1 MFRLTETVKWRDAQ
15 WLAIYTSR
23 GKGMTLVQVPYAV
36 THNCLDL
43 KGPILTS
50 VGTTC
55 TWIKTCRDKHTYT
68 ELKIIKISL
77 KLSHQ
82 QDTFL
87 NDSLWMTKIKNNCCK
102 YTKPNNIMDF

>member
-1 MFRLTETVKWRDAQ
+1 M
-15 WLAIYTSR
+15 
-23 GKGMTLVQVPYAV
+23 

-68 ELKIIKISL
+68 ELKISL
-77 KLSHQ
+77 KLSHE

-87 NDSLWMTKIKNNCCK
+87 NDSLWMIKIKTTVVNTQTPIILWTFEHRKDTTLAWRRKHICEYLC
-102 YTKPNNIMDF
+102 